1 MSPEIGGE
9 NSNMHFMFD
18 AASDD
23 GADLIQ
29 RPAEESGHGGEQST
43 GFGGEKID
51 DRTLDIRQ
59 GMAHAAA
66 LIGIMRRK
74 LPAAFLTDQHDAI
87 DDQRQKAACALDQFA
102 EHEIVQHPPTGEIQ
116 RLEIRPVAGN
126 RELPVVLGPDHRPAA
141 TGCRFGI
148 LEHMRL
154 QFIGDAPP
162 CISIIKSS
170 TGEKLWENRRDA
182 RCSLAKHHFLLPSK
196 PRETSPIICI
206 LAFLQNSYYP
216 FRSCLTNVVDMI
228 CQSWEEARKADQFF
242 AVHLRIGS
250 RRSVVCGIFSR
261 RSMMANSTIAAGD
274 TPIVTRR
281 RKVVSRRRR
290 RVQDALVAYSFIAP
304 NFLGFAVFTLGPILF
319 AFVLAFMHWDGSNAM
334 TFAGL
339 DNFWRLF
346 EDKAFIAA
354 FWNTIIYTV
363 VSVPATLACALGLA
377 ILLNQKILGRDFF
390 RTAMFFPYVA
400 SLVAV
405 AVVWNMIFNPE
416 MGPVNMLL
424 YTLGLDPKDMPGW
437 AADRHWA
444 MVTVILFGVWKS
456 MGYFMVIYLAGLQG
470 INSELY
476 EAADLDGANAWQKF
490 LYVTVPQLGPTTFF
504 VTVMLTIQSFKVF
517 DQIYMITQGGPGT
530 STLVLVYHIYNEAF
544 VSWDL
549 GYSSMIALVL
559 FFLVLG
565 ITVIQFRRQKED

>member
-1 MSPEIGGE
+1 
-9 NSNMHFMFD
+9 
-18 AASDD
+18 
-23 GADLIQ
+23 
-29 RPAEESGHGGEQST
+29 
-43 GFGGEKID
+43 
-51 DRTLDIRQ
+51 
-59 GMAHAAA
+59 
-66 LIGIMRRK
+66 
-74 LPAAFLTDQHDAI
+74 
-87 DDQRQKAACALDQFA
+87 
-102 EHEIVQHPPTGEIQ
+102 
-116 RLEIRPVAGN
+116 
-126 RELPVVLGPDHRPAA
+126 
-141 TGCRFGI
+141 
-148 LEHMRL
+148 
-154 QFIGDAPP
+154 
-162 CISIIKSS
+162 
-170 TGEKLWENRRDA
+170 
-182 RCSLAKHHFLLPSK
+182 
-196 PRETSPIICI
+196 
-206 LAFLQNSYYP
+206 
-216 FRSCLTNVVDMI
+216 
-228 CQSWEEARKADQFF
+228 
-242 AVHLRIGS
+242 
-250 RRSVVCGIFSR
+250 
-261 RSMMANSTIAAGD
+261 MANSIIAAGD
-274 TPIVTRR
+274 TPVVTRR
-281 RKVVSRRRR
+281 RKVVSKRRRK
-290 RVQDALVAYSFIAP
+290 VQDALVAYSFIAP

-346 EDKAFIAA
+346 EDKAFIDA

>member
-1 MSPEIGGE
+1 
-9 NSNMHFMFD
+9 
-18 AASDD
+18 
-23 GADLIQ
+23 
-29 RPAEESGHGGEQST
+29 
-43 GFGGEKID
+43 
-51 DRTLDIRQ
+51 
-59 GMAHAAA
+59 
-66 LIGIMRRK
+66 
-74 LPAAFLTDQHDAI
+74 
-87 DDQRQKAACALDQFA
+87 
-102 EHEIVQHPPTGEIQ
+102 
-116 RLEIRPVAGN
+116 
-126 RELPVVLGPDHRPAA
+126 
-141 TGCRFGI
+141 
-148 LEHMRL
+148 
-154 QFIGDAPP
+154 
-162 CISIIKSS
+162 
-170 TGEKLWENRRDA
+170 
-182 RCSLAKHHFLLPSK
+182 
-196 PRETSPIICI
+196 
-206 LAFLQNSYYP
+206 
-216 FRSCLTNVVDMI
+216 
-228 CQSWEEARKADQFF
+228 
-242 AVHLRIGS
+242 
-250 RRSVVCGIFSR
+250 
-261 RSMMANSTIAAGD
+261 MMANSTIAAGD

-400 SLVAV
+400 SRGAV
-405 AVVWNMIFNPE
+405 AVVRNTLFNPV
-416 MGPVNMLL
+416 MGPVNKLL